1 MDAFFQLLSEWGY
14 GGMFIAAFLAGSVL
28 PFNSE
33 TLMAALFLAKLNPWG
48 LIFWGTLGNVLGSV
62 FNYYIGC
69 LGKME
74 WIERWLK
81 VKPEKLQKAQRWVA
95 KYGAWMG
102 LLAWIPLL
110 GSAITVALGLMRSN
124 APLTFTAITIGKLVR
139 YILVIY
145 GTSLF
150 V

>member
-1 MDAFFQLLSEWGY
+1 MDELIGTLTDWGY
-14 GGMFIAAFLAGSVL
+14 AGLFVGAILAGSVL

-33 TLMAALFLAKLNPWG
+33 SVMAALYVAGLDPWA
-48 LIFWGTLGNVLGSV
+48 LI
-62 FNYYIGC
+62 NYFIGRM
-69 LGKME
+69 GKME
-74 WIERWLK
+74 WIERYLK
-81 VKPEKLQKAQRWVA
+81 VKRDKLERARRWVA

-124 APLTFTAITIGKLVR
+124 IPLTFTAIFIGKLTR
-139 YILVIY
+139 YVLVIY

-150 V
+150 M

>member
-1 MDAFFQLLSEWGY
+1 M
-14 GGMFIAAFLAGSVL
+14 
-28 PFNSE
+28 
-33 TLMAALFLAKLNPWG
+33 
-48 LIFWGTLGNVLGSV
+48 
-62 FNYYIGC
+62 FNYYVGH

-74 WIERWLK
+74 WIERYLK
-81 VKPEKLQKAQRWVA
+81 VKREKLERAQRWVA

-124 APLTFTAITIGKLVR
+124 IPLTFTAISIGKITR
-139 YILVIY
+139 YVLVIY

-150 V
+150 L